1 MPTTVVLFS
10 SQWVGSESVFWHLL
24 AIDNIIF
31 KNAIKFMKDTGE
43 LFSSELLSLVVN
55 KFGKILATILGHKRL
70 L

>member
-1 MPTTVVLFS
+1 
-10 SQWVGSESVFWHLL
+10 
-24 AIDNIIF
+24 
-31 KNAIKFMKDTGE
+31 MKDTGE